1 MSSPFKKAARTK
13 ARLRMALIGPSG
25 SGKTYSALELATGI
39 GGRIALIDTERG
51 SGELYADRFDYDTLQ
66 IEPPFTP
73 KKYIDAINAAVDEGY
88 NTVIID
94 SLSHAWAGEGGIL
107 DIHDN
112 KTRGSN
118 SSNGFAAWRDVT
130 PQHERIVN
138 AILGARI
145 HVIGTIRT
153 KTAYEI
159 VENERGKKEPKR
171 IGLAPIQRQG
181 LEYEFTS
188 VLDLS
193 VDSHIAS
200 ASKDR
205 TGLFDGSNF
214 VITREHGK
222 ALAEWLDSGVDPV
235 EKPDPYEQ
243 QRKAIKAAV
252 DMDALGKVWAA
263 MSKDERHALAD
274 AKDQRKDELAD
285 ALIKA
290 SRDRD
295 QAQGEGA
302 GEEQEEAA

>member
-1 MSSPFKKAARTK
+1 MNSPFKKAARTK

-25 SGKTYSALELATGI
+25 SGKTYSALELATGL

-51 SGELYADRFDYDTLQ
+51 SGELYADKFDYDTLQ
-66 IEPPFTP
+66 LEPPFTP
-73 KKYIDAINAAVDEGY
+73 KKYIDAIQAAVDDGY
-88 NTVIID
+88 NSVIID

-138 AILGARI
+138 AILGAKI

-153 KTAYEI
+153 KTAYEV
-159 VENERGKKEPKR
+159 VEDERGKKAPKR

-181 LEYEFTS
+181 LEYEFTC

-193 VDSHIAS
+193 VDSHMAS

-205 TGLFDGSNF
+205 TSLFDGQNF
-214 VITREHGK
+214 VITRETGQQ
-222 ALAEWLDSGVDPV
+222 LAAWLDSGSDPV
-235 EKPDPYEQ
+235 DRPDPYADM
-243 QRKAIKAAV
+243 RKAIKKAAN
-252 DMDALGKVWAA
+252 MDELGKLWAD
-263 MSKDERHALAD
+263 MTRDERTALAD

-290 SRDRD
+290 SRERD
-295 QAQGEGA
+295 QASSDAGGA
-302 GEEQEEAA
+302 EQEEAA

>member
-25 SGKTYSALELATGI
+25 SGKTYSALELATGL

-51 SGELYADRFDYDTLQ
+51 SGELYADKFDYDTLQ
-66 IEPPFTP
+66 LEPPFTP
-73 KKYIDAINAAVDEGY
+73 KKYIDAIQAAVDDGY
-88 NTVIID
+88 NSVIID

-112 KTRGSN
+112 KTRGSS

-138 AILGARI
+138 AILGAKI

-153 KTAYEI
+153 KTAYEV
-159 VENERGKKEPKR
+159 VEDDRGKKAPKR

-181 LEYEFTS
+181 LEYEFTC

-193 VDSHIAS
+193 VDSHMAS

-205 TGLFDGSNF
+205 TSLFDGQNF
-214 VITREHGK
+214 VITRETGQQ
-222 ALAEWLDSGVDPV
+222 LAAWLDSGADPV
-235 EKPDPYEQ
+235 DRPDTYADL
-243 QRKAIKAAV
+243 RKAIKKATN
-252 DMDALGKVWAA
+252 MDELGKIWAD
-263 MSKDERHALAD
+263 MTRDERTALAD

-290 SRDRD
+290 SRERD
-295 QAQGEGA
+295 QAGSEPDGDS
-302 GEEQEEAA
+302 QEEAA